1 MGKHTI
7 EDIEILKEWFTTHEL
22 PKSLRLDKS
31 TYIIDVKS
39 TVTSLLD
46 QAFIHY
52 ANPGMQGGI
61 VVLKKIKSMLEE
73 S

>member
-7 EDIEILKEWFTTHEL
+7 EDIEKLKEWFKTHDL

-31 TYIIDVKS
+31 TYVLDVKT
-39 TVTSLLD
+39 TVSSLMD

-52 ANPGMQGGI
+52 DNPGMQGGI
-61 VVLKKIKSMLEE
+61 TILKKIKSKIEE